1 MLEQYETIL
10 IPEEVCEI
18 LRIGQNEVYKMLKN
32 KEICGYKVG
41 KTWRIPKENVI
52 HYIKSKRRSSEEGIV
67 PTLHFLKFRMLSI
80 NHIIFNV
87 FHFVRLDHYSMAR
100 KAIG

>member
-18 LRIGQNEVYKMLKN
+18 LRIGLNEVYKMLKN

-52 HYIKSKRRSSEEGIV
+52 HYIKSKIRSRE
-67 PTLHFLKFRMLSI
+67 
-80 NHIIFNV
+80 
-87 FHFVRLDHYSMAR
+87 
-100 KAIG
+100 